1 MFDYEGSRSEFLK
14 ILAEFG
20 EEPAFIAR
28 ARAPQI
34 ALETLLAACEA
45 KRDEL
50 LKWPKHHLSV
60 LANHI
65 GGEWSRLGHLLAD
78 PESAGLLET
87 LHAKMPT
94 GEAERTKRLW
104 SDRAALRGFLESAQR
119 FNRHWQV
126 YLDGLDLECVN
137 KPRRDYNEF
146 YVIEK
151 TSALGNESVAD
162 GFRPLEMIE
171 REDLIQRFPLLTL
184 PRLA

>member
-1 MFDYEGSRSEFLK
+1 MFDYEDSRSEFLK
-14 ILAEFG
+14 FLAEFG

-65 GGEWSRLGHLLAD
+65 GGDWSRLGCLLAD
-78 PESAGLLET
+78 PESAKLLDA
-87 LHAKMPT
+87 LHANMPT
-94 GEAERTKRLW
+94 GEAVGSKRLW
-104 SDRAALRGFLESAQR
+104 SDRAALRRFLESAQR
-119 FNRHWQV
+119 FNRHWRI
-126 YLDGLDLECVN
+126 YLEGLDLECVN

-146 YVIEK
+146 YVVEK
-151 TSALGNESVAD
+151 TSALGNENVAD
-162 GFRPLEMIE
+162 GFQPLEMLE
-171 REDLIQRFPLLTL
+171 REELIQRLPLLTL
-184 PRLA
+184 PNLA